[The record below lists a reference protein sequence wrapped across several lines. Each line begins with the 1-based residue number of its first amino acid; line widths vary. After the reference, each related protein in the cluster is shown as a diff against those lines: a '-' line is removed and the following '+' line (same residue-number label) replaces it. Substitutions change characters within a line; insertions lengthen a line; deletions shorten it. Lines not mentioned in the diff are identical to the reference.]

1 MCANIKENAQLF
13 KPILI
18 KFLFL
23 NILNLNLMKLLTYLY
38 YYTGQLKKLTTMF
51 PTTTNVKIA
60 ISMARKFHP
69 LDLQQPN

>member
-1 MCANIKENAQLF
+1 
-13 KPILI
+13 
-18 KFLFL
+18 
-23 NILNLNLMKLLTYLY
+23 MKLLTY
-38 YYTGQLKKLTTMF
+38 YTGKLKKLTTMF

>member
-23 NILNLNLMKLLTYLY
+23 NILNLNLMKLLTY
-38 YYTGQLKKLTTMF
+38 YTGQLKKLTTMF

-60 ISMARKFHP
+60 ISMARKLHP